1 MGRGFP
7 EAVDGG
13 MRAGSTAVLA
23 AGAASSYAGI
33 TPVAPRTPR
42 DRS

>member
-7 EAVDGG
+7 EAVDAG

-23 AGAASSYAGI
+23 AGAASSYADI
-33 TPVAPRTPR
+33 TPVAPRTSR